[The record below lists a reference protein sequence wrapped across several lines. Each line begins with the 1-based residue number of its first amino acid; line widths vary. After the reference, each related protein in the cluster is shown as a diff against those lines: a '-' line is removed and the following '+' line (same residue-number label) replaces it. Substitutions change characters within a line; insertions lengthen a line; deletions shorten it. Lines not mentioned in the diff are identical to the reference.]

1 MNNCGAPII
10 FLSRTSFINYARW
23 QLLLSEFLVAT
34 ASLESSWTTMH
45 ERRFPQSSK
54 LSQSASFACVELAEA
69 AMPLAVAR
77 PFVDE
82 LINKSTTIKVIV
94 RAETNAKIRG
104 YLIVLVVFVEKSLK
118 TNTRFKIQ

>member
-1 MNNCGAPII
+1 M
-10 FLSRTSFINYARW
+10 
-23 QLLLSEFLVAT
+23 LLSEFLVAT

-69 AMPLAVAR
+69 AMPFAVAR

-82 LINKSTTIKVIV
+82 LINKNTTSKVV
-94 RAETNAKIRG
+94 VIR
-104 YLIVLVVFVEKSLK
+104 K
-118 TNTRFKIQ
+118 TIIITILYCFEICCMSI